1 MVTIQVFYAVLPFSV
16 DGFVEILDDLC
27 ACRFCCV
34 EVRIDI
40 LDEDGQALRF
50 AAQLRWRLRVRTRAH
65 EHDPCITEMHLRA
78 TDRFSVTIVLRESE
92 YLREPGD
99 RFRNVLI
106 DDMRQ
111 HGILSARSD
120 CSTCAERITASGN
133 DATGTLVVRWRKWL
147 LRRETVVLNGEAIGY
162 GKDGGIGLCAG
173 EDCKTNGYG
182 AFAGIV
188 SGDGEIGLEIC
199 GVPELFREREGLI
212 VSNDAGCDGC
222 GLAGAD
228 CRKIA
233 DRLISNALASEET
246 LPVIVGAAWL
256 NSGR

>member
-1 MVTIQVFYAVLPFSV
+1 MSGEEPVVTIQVFYAVLPFSV

-99 RFRNVLI
+99 SFRNVLI
-106 DDMRQ
+106 DDVRQ
-111 HGILSARSD
+111 HGICRHGAIVRHAQSVSLRQ
-120 CSTCAERITASGN
+120 
-133 DATGTLVVRWRKWL
+133 GT
-147 LRRETVVLNGEAIGY
+147 
-162 GKDGGIGLCAG
+162 
-173 EDCKTNGYG
+173 
-182 AFAGIV
+182 
-188 SGDGEIGLEIC
+188 
-199 GVPELFREREGLI
+199 
-212 VSNDAGCDGC
+212 
-222 GLAGAD
+222 
-228 CRKIA
+228 
-233 DRLISNALASEET
+233 T
-246 LPVIVGAAWL
+246 LP
-256 NSGR
+256 GRLS